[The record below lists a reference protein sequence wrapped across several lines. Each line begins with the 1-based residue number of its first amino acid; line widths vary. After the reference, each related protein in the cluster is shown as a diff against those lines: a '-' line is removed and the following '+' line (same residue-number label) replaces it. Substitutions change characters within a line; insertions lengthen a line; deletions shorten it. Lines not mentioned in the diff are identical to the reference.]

1 MYKMK
6 SIIKHDNLANYRK
19 LFFTVTSVFIS
30 LLITFPCF
38 AFTQPTFSGGATT
51 TFQSSN
57 DTRIKSELTVS
68 VDLILNWKIGN
79 GELYTYIEA
88 NSSPKNQGVSSILPE
103 ANADAG
109 SSLDKDRSGR
119 VQISEFAY
127 RLFMKNSQTLTLGLL
142 DVTAYFDQSRIA
154 SDENSQF
161 LGVSFVQNPTIEFPD
176 YTLGIVYENY
186 LSQQTI
192 LRAALTSSNG
202 IADNPNV
209 SYSQLVDIT
218 DKDKGA
224 FTILSLSNKTEKWL
238 FRGGIWSHTE
248 AHGSLDENRL
258 NEKNYGAYFL
268 SGYREGKHGINL
280 RLGQSNENVSL
291 AHRFFGLSYQYNKTP
306 FVFGAGAAKIFFSD
320 NVPSGTWANTYHFET
335 YLRYQINHRLY
346 ITADIQQLINSNLD
360 SSNTLRDHHQNLLGL
375 RLTYLIE

>member
-1 MYKMK
+1 MYQTKND
-6 SIIKHDNLANYRK
+6 IKQDSTTNYQK
-19 LFFTVTSVFIS
+19 LIFTVASIFSS
-30 LLITFPCF
+30 LLISFTCF
-38 AFTQPTFSGGATT
+38 AFTQPTFSGGATA

-57 DTRIKSELTVS
+57 DTRIKNEHTIS
-68 VDLILNWKIGN
+68 VDLILNWKVGN

-88 NSSPKNQGVSSILPE
+88 NSSPKNNGVSSVLPE

-109 SSLDKDRSGR
+109 SSLDQDRTGR

-127 RLFMKNSQTLTLGLL
+127 RLFIKDSQTLTLGLL

-176 YTLGIVYENY
+176 YTLGVVYENN

-209 SYSQLVDIT
+209 SYSQLVDVT

-224 FTILSLSNKTEKWL
+224 FTILSLSHKTEKWL

-268 SGYREGKHGINL
+268 SGYREKNHGVNL
-280 RLGQSNENVSL
+280 RIGQANEAVSL

-320 NVPSGTWANTYHFET
+320 NVPSGTWANTYHFEA
-335 YLRYQINHRLY
+335 YLRYQISHKLF
-346 ITADIQQLINSNLD
+346 ITADIQQLINSNLS
-360 SSNTLRDHHQNLLGL
+360 SSNTLRNHRQNLLGL
-375 RLTYLIE
+375 RFTYLIE